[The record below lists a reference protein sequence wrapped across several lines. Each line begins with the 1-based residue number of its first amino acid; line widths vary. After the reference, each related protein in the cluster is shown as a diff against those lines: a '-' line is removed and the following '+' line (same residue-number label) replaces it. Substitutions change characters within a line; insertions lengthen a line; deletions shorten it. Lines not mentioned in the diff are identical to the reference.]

1 MNISF
6 WNGPCFLLTKFPLI
20 CNLCWRFEATS
31 MENGAANMLKASC
44 CFGRWSWDLL
54 DRNGSWMT
62 HWGPGTGGTY
72 AYAPGGSWNLKIFAV
87 FVVGS
92 GINDRI
98 RSIFFWLLLVGCWS
112 SCCCCCCCW
121 CCPSVAA
128 VAVAVHVAA
137 VAAAAVDFALAVVFV
152 FVVVITI
159 VLQAPSHHPLGLSE
173 NQEVS
178 IWQNVSIWQRD
189 TKSESKRFPEI
200 VKW

>member
-1 MNISF
+1 MKIFF
-6 WNGPCFLLTKFPLI
+6 WNGPCFLLAKFPPI

-44 CFGRWSWDLL
+44 DQSLRNWDCWIE
-54 DRNGSWMT
+54 NGSSTMT

-72 AYAPGGSWNLKIFAV
+72 AYAPGGSWNLKVFAV

-121 CCPSVAA
+121 CCSSVAA

-137 VAAAAVDFALAVVFV
+137 VAAAAAVDFALAVVLFLLSSSPSYYKHRH
-152 FVVVITI
+152 TI
-159 VLQAPSHHPLGLSE
+159 LWDSVRTRKYQYDKMYQYDKE
-173 NQEVS
+173 IQRVS
-178 IWQNVSIWQRD
+178 QNVFL
-189 TKSESKRFPEI
+189 K
-200 VKW
+200 